1 MQITMYSDV
10 YLEQLIG
17 IFCCPLCFVGGTDY
31 VEINSTLQFS
41 PRERSKVVTL
51 TILND
56 LLLEKEEEFYVSINV
71 VDDEDTITVAR
82 RNATVTI
89 VDTDSKF

>member
-1 MQITMYSDV
+1 M
-10 YLEQLIG
+10 L
-17 IFCCPLCFVGGTDY
+17 GGTDY

-41 PRERSKVVTL
+41 PGERSKVVTL

-56 LLLEKEEEFYVSINV
+56 LLLEKEENLFVSINI
-71 VDDEDTITVAR
+71 VDDGDNLTVAR
-82 RNATVTI
+82 NNATVTI

>member
-1 MQITMYSDV
+1 MK
-10 YLEQLIG
+10 
-17 IFCCPLCFVGGTDY
+17 
-31 VEINSTLQFS
+31 INSTLQFS
-41 PRERSKVVTL
+41 PGERSKVVTL